1 MIWVCAIQLP
11 FLLFCLQENNV
22 LLDQQNLVCQG
33 PRDLI
38 WIIVIYAYLLITQ
51 LIAVILAFKTRKVEI
66 EILNDAKYIALIIY
80 ITTIIVIVMIVCA
93 VLLSNYLNA
102 DGAVFGGLLYIF
114 ITTVLMIVFVPK
126 VKLGLPLLNNI
137 TVIFSISYQSLSLCS
152 VL

>member
-1 MIWVCAIQLP
+1 MTVCKI
-11 FLLFCLQENNV
+11 FCLQANNV
-22 LLDQQNLVCQG
+22 LLDQQNLICQG

-38 WIIVIYAYLLITQ
+38 WIIVLYAYLLITQ

-66 EILNDAKYIALIIY
+66 EILNDAKYVALIIY
-80 ITTIIVIVMIVCA
+80 ITTIIVIIMIVCA

-126 VKLGLPLLNNI
+126 V
-137 TVIFSISYQSLSLCS
+137 S
-152 VL
+152 